1 VAPGRFDTDV
11 IIAGGGPAGAATA
24 IAFAQ
29 RGLRVHLFEQTGF
42 SGSRPGETLHPGVEP
57 LLGQLGLADRFQA
70 TVGARHSGIWL
81 SWGGRKQFQPYGTDQ
96 DGAWHGFQ
104 VSRATFDQ
112 LLLDYAHEQG
122 VEVRQPCAVDRVQ
135 LAQENEVRVVT
146 GAGPFS
152 AGSSSTGQ
160 GGQAGS
166 RAGSVLPGTRGR
178 RG

>member
-152 AGSSSTGQ
+152 AGSSST
-160 GGQAGS
+160 
-166 RAGSVLPGTRGR
+166 R
-178 RG
+178 